1 MRVAR
6 LEIENFRGIRTARVL
21 LPHRVVLVG
30 DNNTGK
36 STILEA
42 MDLVLGP
49 ERLSRRP
56 PVNEHDFYAG
66 TYIRDGAPVPIRVEA
81 VVADLNDEQMRHFR
95 DHLEWWDTTA
105 QALIDGPPE
114 RTDDDSVSPA
124 LRVEFRGEYDFEED
138 DFKGQTYYSSPVRE
152 DGEKDT
158 FRVADKRLCGFLF
171 LRTLRTG
178 RRALSLERGSLL
190 DVILRLQEKRLQMW
204 EELLGEL
211 GTLPVGAKPEL
222 GITELLTAV
231 QESARSYVPAEWV
244 DKPRMRVSEL
254 TRESLRA
261 AVVVFIG
268 TGADRDDGSEYSAPF
283 AYQGTGTV
291 NALVLALLSLIA
303 ELKQNVIFAME
314 EPEIAIPPHAQK
326 RIVDSIRRKSAQAIF
341 TSHSPYVLEEF
352 TPDEVLVLRRTKG
365 EFVAIPS
372 AYPPNIKPKQY
383 RDEFRKRFAEALLA
397 RHVLLAE
404 GRTEYD
410 AFIAAARRLS
420 DLGEEGYKSL
430 EALGIAPLDAG
441 GESNIAPLATHF
453 AALGKRVF
461 AISDKQTNAS
471 RTTIAMTGCEL
482 FESSHKGFEDL
493 LVMTT
498 AESALRRFANALVE
512 AEKWP
517 LHLAKLTPTEATVL
531 NDLRPALREYLA
543 WAKGASGAAELL
555 DACMKDE
562 MPPFVIKTLETIAQA
577 LEPPRDTPEEPI
589 PDGSASDDV

>member
-6 LEIENFRGIRTARVL
+6 LEVANFRGIRIAKVL
-21 LPHRVVLVG
+21 LPPKVVLVG

-36 STILEA
+36 STLLEA
-42 MDLVLGP
+42 LDLVLGP
-49 ERLSRRP
+49 ERLARRP

-66 TYIRDGAPVPIRVEA
+66 TYIKDETTAVTIRIE
-81 VVADLNDEQMRHFR
+81 VVVTDLNEDQTRHFR
-95 DHLEWWDTTA
+95 DHIEWWDATA
-105 QALIDGPPE
+105 QDLVDGPPE
-114 RTDDDSVSPA
+114 RTDESAVLPA
-124 LRVEFRGEYDFEED
+124 LRVEFRGAYDFEED
-138 DFKGQTYYSSPVRE
+138 DFQGQTYFCSPVRD

-158 FRVADKRLCGFLF
+158 FRVSDKRLCGFLF

-204 EELLGEL
+204 EELLREL
-211 GTLPVGAKPEL
+211 TALPVGAKPEL

-254 TRESLRA
+254 TRESMRTTVA
-261 AVVVFIG
+261 VFIG
-268 TGADRDDGSEYSAPF
+268 TGALREDGEEYSAPF
-283 AYQGTGTV
+283 AHQGTGTV

-352 TPDEVLVLRRTKG
+352 APEEVLVLRRTRG
-365 EFVAIPS
+365 ELTVVPS
-372 AYPPNIKPKQY
+372 TYPPNVKPKQY
-383 RDEFRKRFAEALLA
+383 REEFRKRFAEALLA

-410 AFIAAARRLS
+410 SFIAAARRLS
-420 DLGEEGYKSL
+420 DLGEVGYRSL
-430 EALGIAPLDAG
+430 EALGVAPLDAG
-441 GESNIAPLATHF
+441 GESKIAPLAAHL
-453 AALGKRVF
+453 ASLGKRVF
-461 AISDKQTNAS
+461 AVCDEQAEAAREAIKL
-471 RTTIAMTGCEL
+471 TGCEL
-482 FESSHKGFEDL
+482 FESPYKGFEQL
-493 LVMTT
+493 LVDTT
-498 AESALRRFANALVE
+498 AESALRRFAGNVVE
-512 AEKWP
+512 SDEWP
-517 LHLAKLTPTEATVL
+517 SHLAKIKPSADTGAVE
-531 NDLRPALREYLA
+531 LRAAIREYLV

-555 DACMKDE
+555 DVCTKDE
-562 MPPFVIKTLETIAQA
+562 MPPFVIETLVAIAEA
-577 LEPPRDTPEEPI
+577 LEPSSGAEKEPKTE
-589 PDGSASDDV
+589 